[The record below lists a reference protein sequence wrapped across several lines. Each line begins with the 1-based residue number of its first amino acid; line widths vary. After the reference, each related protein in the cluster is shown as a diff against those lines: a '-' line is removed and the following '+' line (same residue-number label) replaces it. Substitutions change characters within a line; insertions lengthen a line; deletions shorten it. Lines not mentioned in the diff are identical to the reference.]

1 MRESRFRLLHKFL
14 HFADNNLIDDDPEPV
29 LDHLQ
34 RKFMSVYIPGK
45 NISVDESLIGWKG
58 RLSWKQYI
66 PSKRKRFGIKLFML
80 CESSTGYIYNFI
92 VYTGASTNYGPK
104 YNDEPVASRIV
115 LSLADSLLNKG
126 HCLFLDNFY
135 SSPDLAQKL
144 AGQRTDCVGTMRIN
158 RKGFP
163 VEINTKKLE
172 KEESIAM
179 FTKKQMIMKW
189 KDKKD
194 VIMISSIHDNKI
206 VEIEKRG
213 KIIKKPEVV
222 LSYNKDMG
230 GVDLSDNFLHFY
242 SLDRTH
248 LKKYYKK
255 IFFHLLN
262 ITILNTYILYKQ
274 SGGKKTRLNFTI
286 ELAEELI
293 KKYAQ
298 PLDQQSRRS
307 KAHNVSRFIDRH
319 FPSIIPPTPNKE
331 KPTKRCHICYEKKV
345 RKESRYW
352 CSECRTGL
360 CPAPCFGVYH
370 TKH

>member
-1 MRESRFRLLHKFL
+1 
-14 HFADNNLIDDDPEPV
+14 
-29 LDHLQ
+29 
-34 RKFMSVYIPGK
+34 
-45 NISVDESLIGWKG
+45 
-58 RLSWKQYI
+58 
-66 PSKRKRFGIKLFML
+66 
-80 CESSTGYIYNFI
+80 
-92 VYTGASTNYGPK
+92 
-104 YNDEPVASRIV
+104 
-115 LSLADSLLNKG
+115 
-126 HCLFLDNFY
+126 
-135 SSPDLAQKL
+135 
-144 AGQRTDCVGTMRIN
+144 
-158 RKGFP
+158 
-163 VEINTKKLE
+163 
-172 KEESIAM
+172 
-179 FTKKQMIMKW
+179 
-189 KDKKD
+189 
-194 VIMISSIHDNKI
+194 
-206 VEIEKRG
+206 
-213 KIIKKPEVV
+213 
-222 LSYNKDMG
+222 MG

-298 PLDQQSRRS
+298 PLDQQ
-307 KAHNVSRFIDRH
+307 K
-319 FPSIIPPTPNKE
+319 